1 MAELVFE
8 EMKNTLSNG
17 KTYDYVILD
26 LLRYSYDEDEK
37 KYWKKIVQVKQ
48 ILNYYHYNLDKVENI
63 KYSYLDEDGAA
74 IEYPWQELEKKI
86 SNVKHLSEDDTVIF
100 FGRFNML
107 KYKEN
112 KNGEKIITTFYED
125 YGYIPIGVHIKEKDK
140 FYYMPKNPDEFFI
153 GNGKELYTGCIDFTF
168 TEYSSAIIQKFKNM

>member
-1 MAELVFE
+1 MAR
-8 EMKNTLSNG
+8 
-17 KTYDYVILD
+17 I
-26 LLRYSYDEDEK
+26 R
-37 KYWKKIVQVKQ
+37 
-48 ILNYYHYNLDKVENI
+48 
-63 KYSYLDEDGAA
+63 
-74 IEYPWQELEKKI
+74 KKI

-107 KYKEN
+107 KDKGL
-112 KNGEKIITTFYED
+112 KNDKQIITTFYED

-168 TEYSSAIIQKFKNM
+168 TEYSSAINNTKIQEYVTAIKTLREYIMGLPFDMRYFNSNETKTDKLKAYSKK